1 MLLLC
6 VVVGKSC
13 AEAVTSAEEQGCQ
26 GLKMEGGEGE
36 DEEEGEGGWLVM
48 LLLTSSLPLCHTL
61 SPLQVA
67 RTPWHSLAASLHG
80 SLAPVISH
88 SNSFLHNVSLLVQE

>member
-36 DEEEGEGGWLVM
+36 DEEEGEVHQVSGGHCGVM
-48 LLLTSSLPLCHTL
+48 KGCHPRSPTL
-61 SPLQVA
+61 SVRLCDFRHA
-67 RTPWHSLAASLHG
+67 ILG
-80 SLAPVISH
+80 
-88 SNSFLHNVSLLVQE
+88 